1 MKITS
6 TDIKNASIVIESLN
20 NIDKANIEN
29 SNIAITHFDF
39 ILPKYKKAY
48 ESKDKLTLAEMKFI
62 TVKTKK
68 NKKGKVTVFVDKYL
82 LPQKRMSDLMTYA
95 SASASDRKKALS
107 SKESLQVTANNIKK
121 FEAERSKKSMERELK
136 NNPIKKAEALQE
148 AYVKQIEKINNAIL
162 GIEPILKNEELV
174 LDLKDKIYTF
184 EQLSLLVKNTLLI
197 TTKDLKAYKDEQERI
212 KKEKLDKA
220 KNNKNINHSLSKN
233 GIYANSKNTQKIMKD
248 KQDQIDLENYETRR
262 KEIENLNRQASAS

>member
-1 MKITS
+1 MTITN

-20 NIDKANIEN
+20 NIDKTEIEN

-39 ILPKYKKAY
+39 ILSKYKKAY

>member
-121 FEAERSKKSMERELK
+121 QSNKKSRS
-136 NNPIKKAEALQE
+136 I
-148 AYVKQIEKINNAIL
+148 
-162 GIEPILKNEELV
+162 
-174 LDLKDKIYTF
+174 TR
-184 EQLSLLVKNTLLI
+184 SLCKTN
-197 TTKDLKAYKDEQERI
+197 
-212 KKEKLDKA
+212 
-220 KNNKNINHSLSKN
+220 
-233 GIYANSKNTQKIMKD
+233 
-248 KQDQIDLENYETRR
+248 
-262 KEIENLNRQASAS
+262 